1 MDPGYSA
8 PVSGAGTAPQVN
20 DHSTYVYPTQACHN
34 DVDNNN
40 VLDNNNVSGSS
51 SQQAPYHNNGLYGMT
66 EQQTP
71 LSHDRYR
78 EDNEDS
84 SLSLRLEAQQDLMS
98 TGTTGAA
105 LQNVTPPGKILVL
118 QILTTLST
126 IVFTVA
132 PVVIK
137 SGKDESW
144 GDWYTWRDAVRLIEP
159 FCSGILHSW
168 LFYASDLMRPHW
180 ENNDSI
186 QRQRIESWN
195 LEEDNGQTYSED
207 KGHRHTDINRYNT
220 GGPDVAA
227 TATTMTTAAAV
238 PGRSTTRSFKHSTWF
253 KSTLAA
259 VFTFFLILYVTGAA
273 IHTAAALFK
282 NTISLFLDQY
292 SQGIGL
298 STHPLTNG
306 DGQLPMALAQQL
318 KEGYVLIHG
327 AWEHTISHYMYALG
341 ALGMSWCEMVAYS
354 GQILPKGVNLARVGH
369 LKKRSSSLSNQNGA
383 AVVAGAQVKTSRR
396 LILLWIIAGV
406 LYGCIVAGVSCQYPK
421 GLYVGLG
428 YIGLLILVLSAY
440 ILSTPTRGLFSLGRH
455 YILQTYVIG
464 GVVAFVIIFIYMAV
478 NGFDMLTSND
488 KSHLQTVNRP

>member
-1 MDPGYSA
+1 MDPGYSVSGPG

-20 DHSTYVYPTQACHN
+20 DRSAYAYPTQTCHN
-34 DVDNNN
+34 DIDNIR
-40 VLDNNNVSGSS
+40 GSS
-51 SQQAPYHNNGLYGMT
+51 SHNDSNFQQAPYHNNGLYGMT

-78 EDNEDS
+78 EDNEDL

-98 TGTTGAA
+98 TGATATVAA

-118 QILTTLST
+118 QTLTTLST
-126 IVFTVA
+126 IVFTVL
-132 PVVIK
+132 PVLIK
-137 SGKDESW
+137 SGKEESW
-144 GDWYTWRDAVRLIEP
+144 GDWYTWKDAVRLIEP
-159 FCSGILHSW
+159 FCSGIMHSW
-168 LFYASDLMRPHW
+168 FFYASDLMRPHW
-180 ENNDSI
+180 ANNDSI
-186 QRQRIESWN
+186 RQRTKSWN
-195 LEEDNGQTYSED
+195 PEEDSGQTYSEE
-207 KGHRHTDINRYNT
+207 KGPCHDGINPYNT
-220 GGPDVAA
+220 AVSQDVAA
-227 TATTMTTAAAV
+227 TATTISD
-238 PGRSTTRSFKHSTWF
+238 RSTTRSFKHSTWF
-253 KSTLAA
+253 KSTLAG

-306 DGQLPMALAQQL
+306 DGQLSMALAQQL
-318 KEGYVLIHG
+318 KEGYLLIHDT
-327 AWEHTISHYMYALG
+327 WEHTISHYMYALG

-369 LKKRSSSLSNQNGA
+369 LKKRPSSLSSQNGA
-383 AVVAGAQVKTSRR
+383 AVVVGTQVKSSRR
-396 LILLWIIAGV
+396 LVLLWIVAGI

-421 GLYVGLG
+421 GLYVGLA
-428 YIGLLILVLSAY
+428 YVGLLLLVLSVY

-464 GVVAFVIIFIYMAV
+464 GVVAIVIIFIYIAV
-478 NGFDMLTSND
+478 NGFEMLTSND
-488 KSHLQTVNRP
+488 KSRLQTINRP